1 VRASESERGKG
12 EGGGVGDG
20 GEGGAHRVK
29 DWRAGGGVVGGDLE
43 KS

>member
-1 VRASESERGKG
+1 MRASESEREKE

-29 DWRAGGGVVGGDLE
+29 DWRAWGEGRGW
-43 KS
+43 